1 MYYIYALFDSINNT
15 PFYIGK
21 GKGDRAYQHLKGKDM
36 NNVKKCETINNL
48 RSLGIEPEV
57 HMIVEN
63 IENESLAYSME
74 YHMIKNAESYGI
86 SLTNRVGVDLRPPCR
101 KGTTLSHETRIKI
114 SKATK
119 GKTKPKLSEETKIKI
134 SNKLKGIEPKR
145 SLKIDEGILRSLYL
159 DKGMSRD
166 EIAKL
171 YNVSL
176 YPINRLMKKFNILK
190 IQKILNKE
198 R

>member
-1 MYYIYALFDSINNT
+1 MYYIYALFDPINNT

-36 NNVKKCETINNL
+36 SNVKKCEKINNL

-63 IENESLAYSME
+63 IDDESLAYSME
-74 YHMIKNAESYGI
+74 YHMIKNAASYGVE
-86 SLTNRVGVDLRPPCR
+86 LTNRVGIDLRPPCR
-101 KGTTLSHETRIKI
+101 KGTNLSTETRIKI
-114 SKATK
+114 SKATR
-119 GKTKPKLSEETKIKI
+119 GKTKSKMTEETKIKI
-134 SNKLKGIEPKR
+134 SNKLKGIEPDMA
-145 SLKIDEGILRSLYL
+145 LKINEDILRSLYL
-159 DKGMSRD
+159 DEGMSRG

-190 IQKILNKE
+190 IQKY
-198 R
+198 